1 MKRLLTLLLA
11 CTIGFLFLNAKT
23 SFAADGLVY
32 CEKIAQSLSLNA
44 ECTNSCPDDLLDLS
58 SIKNQIPASSQYML
72 NSLCEGSLR
81 CCAYTGE
88 ELCTGLTAGYGS
100 CERQCGADGRTA
112 VKADDG
118 ASFCGGSE
126 TCCIDSNQVSDMN
139 QALSSRLD
147 ESEKVVASEVVAEA
161 EEEEGTGDTNYGL
174 INPLGSRTISDLT
187 ADVVK
192 WISSLAGTAF
202 IVYLF
207 WGGLQWMTS
216 RGDPKQLMSAR
227 GKMLYAIVGI
237 TVIFTAY
244 FIIDALISVT
254 NIGI

>member
-1 MKRLLTLLLA
+1 
-11 CTIGFLFLNAKT
+11 
-23 SFAADGLVY
+23 
-32 CEKIAQSLSLNA
+32 
-44 ECTNSCPDDLLDLS
+44 
-58 SIKNQIPASSQYML
+58 
-72 NSLCEGSLR
+72 
-81 CCAYTGE
+81 
-88 ELCTGLTAGYGS
+88 
-100 CERQCGADGRTA
+100 
-112 VKADDG
+112 
-118 ASFCGGSE
+118 
-126 TCCIDSNQVSDMN
+126 MN
-139 QALSSRLD
+139 QALSSRVD